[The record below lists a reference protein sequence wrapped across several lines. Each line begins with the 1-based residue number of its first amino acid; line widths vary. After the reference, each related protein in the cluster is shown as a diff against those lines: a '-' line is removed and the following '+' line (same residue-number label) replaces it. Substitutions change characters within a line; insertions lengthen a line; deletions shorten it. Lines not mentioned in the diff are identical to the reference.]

1 MSMARRFGGVGLR
14 VSEVF
19 GGDPAQV
26 RAWLMQMAERLDGHA
41 SAVAPPNGISP

>member
-1 MSMARRFGGVGLR
+1 

-26 RAWLMQMAERLDGHA
+26 RAWLTLGMERMDGRPPPRPA
-41 SAVAPPNGISP
+41 APGPTL